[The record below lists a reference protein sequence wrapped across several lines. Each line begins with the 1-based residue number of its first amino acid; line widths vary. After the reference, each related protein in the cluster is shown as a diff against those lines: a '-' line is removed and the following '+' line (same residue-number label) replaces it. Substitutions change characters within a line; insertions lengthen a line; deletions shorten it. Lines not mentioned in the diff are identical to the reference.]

1 MSDFQR
7 PLTDGAANVIAERLR
22 VLGQPLRVKLVDRL
36 AVETTTVQELV
47 DALGTTQQNISK
59 HMGVLRRAG
68 IVVGHKAGTRVRYRL
83 ASPDI
88 VPILERAEASL
99 ADEPDYRRTDSS
111 TPRGRAG
118 INRKAVRPVL
128 VVDEDARDC
137 DRHVPCSC
145 HRGGSHRPSPRVAEP
160 TEGRTG
166 AANETRTTTPLC
178 L

>member
-59 HMGVLRRAG
+59 HLGVLRRAG
-68 IVVGHKAGTRVRYRL
+68 VVVGHKAGTRVRYRL

-99 ADEPDYRRTDSS
+99 ADEPDERGSSWRVKNQREEQQRRRGQ
-111 TPRGRAG
+111 PRRCVCD
-118 INRKAVRPVL
+118 NRDAARPRL
-128 VVDEDARDC
+128 M
-137 DRHVPCSC
+137 
-145 HRGGSHRPSPRVAEP
+145 
-160 TEGRTG
+160 TE
-166 AANETRTTTPLC
+166 
-178 L
+178 